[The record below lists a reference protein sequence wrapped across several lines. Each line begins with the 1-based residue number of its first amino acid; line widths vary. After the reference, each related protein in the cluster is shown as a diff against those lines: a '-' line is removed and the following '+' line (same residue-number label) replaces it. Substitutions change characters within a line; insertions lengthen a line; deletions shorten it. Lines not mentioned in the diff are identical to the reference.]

1 MNINDV
7 KELINQF
14 DESSLREFSWKNSDD
29 ELIFSK
35 NNEKTITQAT
45 SEASSI
51 PANYD
56 EKMVSV
62 IEEPSK
68 LVEGEMISSP
78 LVGVVYLAPAVE
90 KPAFVKI
97 GDFVKKGQTLLIIE
111 AMKVM
116 NEIPAPKD
124 GVITEIF
131 VHTNEVVDFGKDL
144 MKIS

>member
-51 PANYD
+51 PANHD

-131 VHTNEVVDFGKDL
+131 VHTDEVVDFGKDL